1 MTEQFDAL
9 QSFNIFGTIGL
20 VVAIAVFG
28 ILLELGLRF
37 IQRWSR
43 SKGYR
48 RTSVI
53 LNAFTWQP
61 MFWCL
66 LVAASLIL
74 EGFSEISETRQLGS
88 DIIGILLRISIT
100 IVLVR
105 IMTGWVKMLT
115 EERASA
121 SSSIFN
127 YLINGLAILIVIFVI
142 LYSLQI
148 SVPLLVLTLFGST
161 FGISVALR
169 EPLSNLFAG
178 LVLTASQR
186 LAPGD
191 FIRLSSGEQGRV
203 QDIEWDVTL
212 LNQAEGSQIIVP
224 NSSLTQA
231 EIVNFDRPD
240 STYLLKVDIGV
251 SYDSELNNV
260 ESVTNEVADN
270 TLREMGDGVL
280 VAPSYIRFKFFGD
293 SDIKLTAYLLCPDF
307 EDRILVRHRFIMR
320 LHKRYA
326 EEGIEM
332 PFPTME
338 LVAHGDKGGTDLR
351 TSDFDEPLM
360 R

>member
-1 MTEQFDAL
+1 MTEEYDAL
-9 QSFNIFGTIGL
+9 QNFDILGTIGL
-20 VVAIAVFG
+20 VIAIVVIG
-28 ILLELGLRF
+28 VLLELGLRF
-37 IQRWSR
+37 FQRWTR

-53 LNAFTWQP
+53 LNALTWQP
-61 MFWCL
+61 IFWCL
-66 LVAASLIL
+66 LVATSMVL
-74 EGFSEISETRQLGS
+74 ESFSQISETRQLGS
-88 DIIGILLRISIT
+88 DIVGILLRISIT

-105 IMTGWVKMLT
+105 VMTGWVKMLT
-115 EERASA
+115 EQRPSA

-127 YLINGLAILIVIFVI
+127 YLINGLAILIVIFVV
-142 LYSLQI
+142 LYSLEV
-148 SVPLLVLTLFGST
+148 SVPLLVVTLFGST

-212 LNQAEGSQIIVP
+212 LNQVEGSQIIVP
-224 NSSLTQA
+224 NSSMTQA
-231 EIVNFDRPD
+231 ELINFDRPD
-240 STYLLKVDIGV
+240 STYLLKISIGV
-251 SYDSELNNV
+251 SYDSDLDLV
-260 ESVTNEVADN
+260 ERVTIEVADA
-270 TLREMGDGVL
+270 TLREVGNGIIA
-280 VAPSYIRFKFFGD
+280 APSYIRYTLFGD
-293 SDIKLTAYLLCPDF
+293 SDIQFTVYLLCLDF
-307 EDRILVRHRFIMR
+307 MDRIPIQHEFIKR

-338 LVAHGDKGGTDLR
+338 LHTPKDKFNDNFNQVV
-351 TSDFDEPLM
+351 SDDSGN